1 MSIRPSK
8 YDALEFQPPFID
20 RAEVRMP
27 SNRMRVLIVDDDPF
41 IRDSLFEILSAYRFR
56 VRCADGACAA
66 LAAIRQE
73 VPDLL
78 LCDLNMPG
86 LSGFELLSA
95 VRHRFPLLYV
105 IAMSGSFFGDAVPPG
120 VAADAFYPK
129 SSGINT
135 LLEIIASTA
144 GLPAVRT
151 ERSA

>member
-1 MSIRPSK
+1 MSIRQFKSG
-8 YDALEFQPPFID
+8 ALQFQPPFID

-27 SNRMRVLIVDDDPF
+27 NNGMRVLIVDDDPF
-41 IRDSLFEILSAYRFR
+41 IRESLSEILTGYRFR
-56 VRCADGACAA
+56 VRCADGACAG
-66 LAAIRQE
+66 LSAIRQE
-73 VPDLL
+73 MPDLL
-78 LCDLNMPG
+78 LCDLHMPG

-135 LLEIIASTA
+135 LLEIIASTVGSVA
-144 GLPAVRT
+144 GRT
-151 ERSA
+151 ARSA